1 MFESDFLQVT
11 NKGEPVFLHKKE
23 NPVTM
28 AVASSFP
35 GLLLPDLV
43 LLARPVQSKKQPPRL
58 ELTRLLPAQ
67 LVRLFVHS
75 EAGWRLKLRLAS
87 GRSFYLRLVAEP
99 AEGCLLFNRWRFL
112 IFLMQGP
119 IPAWARSPDEQAA
132 QDESAPM
139 SAAEAPPKRKEVAF
153 PPQYPV
159 PRTKGSPGW
168 TWDKALHYPG
178 PLSQLMDQQSAQAL
192 PEVMSRAEAAPMS
205 FRSQQKL
212 PVRREEKQK
221 RSTPGSLVEVEGQP
235 RVTIRTLFSTISG
248 SHLSKAASPAET
260 SSSGPSR
267 PPSQEHPQE
276 PGTANKLPL
285 PQEQPQPQELPQE
298 QPQPQELPQEQPQPQ
313 ELPQEQPQP
322 QEFPQDQP
330 QPQELPQD
338 QPQPQEL
345 PQEQPQ
351 PQELPQDQPQPQE
364 LPQEQP
370 QPQELPQDQPQP
382 QELPQEQPQPQE
394 LPQDQPQPQELPQE
408 QPQPQELPQEQP
420 QPRRLCKCQRIQE
433 PPLRVKVRDT
443 LGEPRTL
450 AEGLLKRI
458 EAWDAWRFGWVRCQ
472 PPEAARVATEQPKDN
487 PRDGPE
493 PTQASQP
500 CASFK
505 ALRKAIQKPPSWLTR
520 AWQQGKKVV
529 CTCTRGSS

>member
-1 MFESDFLQVT
+1 MPGGRGGEEGAGAGAGTRAWRRGRAGPGHPAGQSAVGCFLRS
-11 NKGEPVFLHKKE
+11 E
-23 NPVTM
+23 
-28 AVASSFP
+28 
-35 GLLLPDLV
+35 
-43 LLARPVQSKKQPPRL
+43 PRL
-58 ELTRLLPAQ
+58 
-67 LVRLFVHS
+67 F
-75 EAGWRLKLRLAS
+75 G
-87 GRSFYLRLVAEP
+87 
-99 AEGCLLFNRWRFL
+99 
-112 IFLMQGP
+112 
-119 IPAWARSPDEQAA
+119 
-132 QDESAPM
+132 
-139 SAAEAPPKRKEVAF
+139 
-153 PPQYPV
+153 
-159 PRTKGSPGW
+159 
-168 TWDKALHYPG
+168 
-178 PLSQLMDQQSAQAL
+178 
-192 PEVMSRAEAAPMS
+192 
-205 FRSQQKL
+205 
-212 PVRREEKQK
+212 
-221 RSTPGSLVEVEGQP
+221 RSTPGSLVEVEGQL

-267 PPSQEHPQE
+267 PPSQEHPKE

-298 QPQPQELPQEQPQPQ
+298 QPQPQELPQDQPQPQ
-313 ELPQEQPQP
+313 EL
-322 QEFPQDQP
+322 PQDQP

-345 PQEQPQ
+345 PQDQPQ

-364 LPQEQP
+364 LPQDQP

-382 QELPQEQPQPQE
+382 QELPQDQMQPQPQE
-394 LPQDQPQPQELPQE
+394 GPQERRHSKGHHHHSKHHHHHSKWQ
-408 QPQPQELPQEQP
+408 QLPQEQP
-420 QPRRLCKCQRIQE
+420 QPRRLCKCQKTQE

-450 AEGLLKRI
+450 AEVMLKKL

-472 PPEAARVATEQPKDN
+472 PPEAAGVATEQPKDK

>member
-1 MFESDFLQVT
+1 MVTGFSFLCRKTGSPLLVT
-11 NKGEPVFLHKKE
+11 WGGRGGAAGSTLTSAWRPPPPPPRPRRPPFQPL
-23 NPVTM
+23 
-28 AVASSFP
+28 A
-35 GLLLPDLV
+35 LPDLPDAGAHPG
-43 LLARPVQSKKQPPRL
+43 LGPEPRRAGRPGRERPDVRSGGPPQT
-58 ELTRLLPAQ
+58 EGGGLPSPVPRPEDQGEPGLDLGQRTA
-67 LVRLFVHS
+67 LPWAALPTD
-75 EAGWRLKLRLAS
+75 G
-87 GRSFYLRLVAEP
+87 P
-99 AEGCLLFNRWRFL
+99 AERP
-112 IFLMQGP
+112 GP
-119 IPAWARSPDEQAA
+119 PGSDVGS
-132 QDESAPM
+132 DGESGSRPHALRVP
-139 SAAEAPPKRKEVAF
+139 AEAP
-153 PPQYPV
+153 
-159 PRTKGSPGW
+159 
-168 TWDKALHYPG
+168 
-178 PLSQLMDQQSAQAL
+178 SQ
-192 PEVMSRAEAAPMS
+192 E
-205 FRSQQKL
+205 
-212 PVRREEKQK
+212 RR
-221 RSTPGSLVEVEGQP
+221 GVE
-235 RVTIRTLFSTISG
+235 
-248 SHLSKAASPAET
+248 AASPAET

-267 PPSQEHPQE
+267 PPSQEHPKE

-313 ELPQEQPQP
+313 ELPQDQPQP
-322 QEFPQDQP
+322 QELPQDQP

-345 PQEQPQ
+345 PQDQPQ

-364 LPQEQP
+364 LPQDQP
-370 QPQELPQDQPQP
+370 QPQELPQDQM
-382 QELPQEQPQPQE
+382 QPQPQE
-394 LPQDQPQPQELPQE
+394 GPQERRHSKGHHHHSKHHHHHSKWQ
-408 QPQPQELPQEQP
+408 QLPQEQP
-420 QPRRLCKCQRIQE
+420 QPRRLCKCQKTQE

-450 AEGLLKRI
+450 AEVMLKKL

-472 PPEAARVATEQPKDN
+472 PPEAAGVATEQPKDK